1 MYDINHSVLLTLLSY
16 MNFSSGSA
24 ISMGAS
30 VLTFFEQLGLLE
42 EFISYGK
49 PTMYANMY
57 NEKREL
63 QNTIDFSFLKNV

>member
-1 MYDINHSVLLTLLSY
+1 
-16 MNFSSGSA
+16 
-24 ISMGAS
+24 MGAS

-49 PTMYANMY
+49 PTMYANMF